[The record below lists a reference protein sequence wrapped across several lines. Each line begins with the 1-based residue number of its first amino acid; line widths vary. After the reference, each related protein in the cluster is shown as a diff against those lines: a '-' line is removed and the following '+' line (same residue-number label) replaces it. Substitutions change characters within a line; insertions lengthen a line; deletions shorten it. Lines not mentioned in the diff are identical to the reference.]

1 MTLPISDYKEKIIE
15 AVATHSFTIICA
27 ETGAGKST
35 QVPQFLTSIA
45 DQVIV
50 TEPRVM
56 AAKTLARRVADEMGT
71 EVGEDVGYRTAYD
84 SCCSDKSKI
93 VYCTDGLQLIRT
105 IFNDDVEE
113 DNILIIDE
121 VHEWNLNIETLIAWS
136 KYMQK
141 KWNTKVVIMS
151 ATLDVVKL
159 MGFLGEDLEAL
170 SVPGTLYDVEMEERP
185 SEDLIYTIIENI
197 ECNKNV
203 LVFVPGKREIHN
215 VMDELSNTDAVVLPL
230 HGEMDWDEQKKCLE
244 SYSKPKV
251 VVATNVAQ
259 TSLTIP
265 DIDVVVD
272 TGTARVSIAKDGI
285 QGLFLE
291 EISMADI
298 IQRKGRAGRTKDG
311 KYILCSDCPEK
322 YRKRSAVPE
331 IQRSILDRVVLQM
344 AEMGID
350 AEKMKFFHQPDVK
363 AIQDAK
369 KELNAIGALFGDEV
383 TELGHKI
390 VKMPVSVQLARM
402 IVEAEK
408 HGVTEQVITIAA
420 IIEMGG
426 LLERGANYLNF
437 TAECNSDLLVE
448 YDVWNAINKR
458 GYIDFRE
465 LGIKKKNY
473 FKIKEHIKK
482 LKETL
487 YGVVDITCN
496 DDRDAILASCLHGL
510 VSNIYVRDG
519 DMFYGADG
527 TSMRLDNKSCI
538 AYDYPK
544 IVIGIPKKIEYKGMY
559 GIKQVMNLLTCATK
573 LDVPTLCKL
582 APNQVIEEQSYR
594 YSKRMDA
601 VEITVKKF
609 FAGILLDVETFFDCN
624 HPDLERLKEE
634 YEIQFA
640 NQEKKK
646 EKEILQN
653 VIVIDGKQFDVHHN
667 IFDRRATVY
676 LDMETLYTTEE
687 KEIFLDSGEKVYFA
701 APLSMGRVDTN
712 IVALR
717 NAVEMRR
724 IAQLR
729 EKLKNKCEYIKI
741 SSLKD
746 VMKNVDTLG
755 MVELTTDNGGFGNT
769 PIYVYVDLALKKN
782 TVALKIVND
791 KDMADSDTLES
802 LQHLFLK
809 EMKKRYSEN
818 RFSHESSKKKKKLT
832 EAELEL
838 KRDFDSL
845 VREVLSSLSIESL
858 RETLDFLEEYYS
870 ELMSK

>member
-1 MTLPISDYKEKIIE
+1 MTLPISNYKEQIIE

-35 QVPQFLTSIA
+35 QVPQYLTSISN
-45 DQVIV
+45 QVIV

-56 AAKTLARRVADEMGT
+56 AAKTLARRVADEM
-71 EVGEDVGYRTAYD
+71 ESVVGEDVGYRTAYD
-84 SCCSDKSKI
+84 SCCSEKSKI
-93 VYCTDGLQLIRT
+93 VYCTDGLQLVRT
-105 IFNDDVEE
+105 IFNDNVDEE
-113 DNILIIDE
+113 NILVIDE
-121 VHEWNLNIETLIAWS
+121 VHEWNLNIETLVAWA
-136 KYMQK
+136 KYMQG

-151 ATLDVVKL
+151 ATLDVDML
-159 MGFLGEDLEAL
+159 MRFLGEDLEAL
-170 SVPGTLYDVEMEERP
+170 DVPGTLYDVEIEERP
-185 SEDLIYTIIENI
+185 SDDLICTIVENI

-203 LVFVPGKREIHN
+203 LVFVPGKREIYN
-215 VMDELSNTDAVVLPL
+215 VMDELSKTDAVVLPL

-244 SYSKPKV
+244 TYVKPKV

-291 EISMADI
+291 EISIADI
-298 IQRKGRAGRTKDG
+298 VQRKGRAGRTKNG
-311 KYILCSDCPEK
+311 KYVLCSDYPEK
-322 YRKRSAVPE
+322 YRKRTSVPE

-344 AEMGID
+344 AEIGID
-350 AEKMKFFHQPDVK
+350 AEKMKFFHQPDVS
-363 AIQDAK
+363 AIQNAK
-369 KELNAIGALFGDEV
+369 KELNAIGALYGNKV
-383 TELGHKI
+383 TDLGHKI

-408 HGVTEQVITIAA
+408 YGVTEQVITIAA
-420 IIEMGG
+420 IIEIGG
-426 LLERGANYLNF
+426 LLERDSNYLNF

-448 YDVWNAINKR
+448 YDVWNEINKR

-482 LKETL
+482 IKETL

-519 DMFYGADG
+519 NMYYGADG
-527 TSMRLDNKSCI
+527 MSVRLDNKSCI

-544 IVIGIPKKIEYKGMY
+544 IVIGIPKKIEYNGMY

-573 LDVPTLCKL
+573 LDVSTLCRI
-582 APNQVIEEQSYR
+582 APKQVIEEQNFR
-594 YSKRMDA
+594 YSRRMDA
-601 VEITVKKF
+601 VEITTKKF
-609 FAGILLDVETFFDCN
+609 FAGILLDVETSFDCN
-624 HPDLERLKEE
+624 HPAYEKLKRE
-634 YEIQFA
+634 YEIQIA
-640 NQEKKK
+640 NQERER
-646 EKEILQN
+646 EKDVLQN
-653 VIVIDGKQFDVHHN
+653 IIVIDGKQFDVHHN

-687 KEIFLDSGEKVYFA
+687 KEVFLDSGEKVYFA
-701 APLSMGRVDTN
+701 APLLMGRVETN

-729 EKLKNKCEYIKI
+729 EKLKSKCEYIKI
-741 SSLKD
+741 TSLKD
-746 VMKNVDTLG
+746 VIDNKEMLG
-755 MVELTTDNGGFGNT
+755 MIELTTDNGGFGTT
-769 PIYVYVDLALKKN
+769 PIFVYVDLALKKN
-782 TVALKIVND
+782 TIVLKIVDD
-791 KDMADSDTLES
+791 KAMADADTLES

-809 EMKKRYSEN
+809 EMKKKYNEN
-818 RFSHESSKKKKKLT
+818 RFSHESGKKKKILT
-832 EAELEL
+832 EAEREL
-838 KRDFDSL
+838 KEDFDSL
-845 VREVLSSLSIESL
+845 VREVVCSLTIENLSENLEF
-858 RETLDFLEEYYS
+858 LDEYYS